1 KADDSSAPHVSS
13 GVHAMTAIWNLA
25 GLEGRRHPAL
35 DKDLEVEVAIV
46 GGGITGLS
54 TAIRLLEEGRR
65 VAVMEALHVG
75 QGSSGNST
83 GNLYGTLSQ
92 GLRSVR
98 GKWEDDA
105 LRQVGAA
112 RSAAVDDIERR
123 I

>member
-1 KADDSSAPHVSS
+1 MLKADDSSAPHVPQEY
-13 GVHAMTAIWNLA
+13 VQMTAIWNLA
-25 GLEGRRHPAL
+25 GLEGRRYPAI

-46 GGGITGLS
+46 GGGVSGLS
-54 TAIRLLEEGRR
+54 TAIRLLEDGRK
-65 VAVMEALHVG
+65 VAVLEALQVD

-105 LRQVGAA
+105 LQIGRASC
-112 RSAAVDDIERR
+112 RERG
-123 I
+123 